1 MSQFLSYCYGSAG
14 YFHLMYCPDRRIY
27 CDGKQEARVP
37 ISRSSCPIS
46 FLLFMIMNILRPDV
60 SFNILSKKIDWRFY
74 QSTFSLSQI
83 QEYFTCKF
91 RFLYLSLVFPLY
103 FEQEN
108 RLPFLSINI
117 FSFTDLGVY
126 FTCEE
131 GLFIPKFALKFKGCL
146 NLVKILVHVHIYHLE
161 YVCI

>member
-1 MSQFLSYCYGSAG
+1 MSPYLSYCYGSAG

-37 ISRSSCPIS
+37 ISHSSCPIS

-60 SFNILSKKIDWRFY
+60 SFNILSKKQIGGFIN
-74 QSTFSLSQI
+74 QHFFSSQI

-131 GLFIPKFALKFKGCL
+131 GQFIPKFALTFKGCL
-146 NLVKILVHVHIYHLE
+146 YLMKILHLE